1 MHISRRALFLSNL
14 SSNWKAL
21 QQKIQHSQANG
32 EKTSGIKRVR
42 EHDERPPKQ
51 EHVNDAVEKQRT
63 IARKRRKMGSFSS
76 KLSATMPDPAADTN
90 SLHAFA
96 REHSLDAVEVAAAY
110 GSLSSTTSLH
120 HAKDSINAGLSPSA
134 VPGRYLALDCEMV
147 GTGPPPHNDS
157 LLARVSIVN
166 FLGEQ
171 VYDSYVVPQ
180 AGVEVA
186 DYRTHVSGIQR
197 KHLRPGYARPFKQV
211 QQDVAA
217 ILDGRILVG
226 HALKNDLSVLM
237 LNHPPRDIRDTARY
251 AGFREL
257 SMGKTPALRKLA
269 KEVLGL
275 EIQTGEHSSV
285 EDARAAMLLF
295 KREKAGFEQECQ
307 KRYGRS
313 VPRSLATKERAAQL
327 AAAAVERD
335 GADEEF
341 DEELDENEEEAPDG
355 ENGSAVTMVKSR
367 RKKKQKKR
375 TKR

>member
-1 MHISRRALFLSNL
+1 
-14 SSNWKAL
+14 
-21 QQKIQHSQANG
+21 
-32 EKTSGIKRVR
+32 
-42 EHDERPPKQ
+42 
-51 EHVNDAVEKQRT
+51 
-63 IARKRRKMGSFSS
+63 
-76 KLSATMPDPAADTN
+76 
-90 SLHAFA
+90 
-96 REHSLDAVEVAAAY
+96 
-110 GSLSSTTSLH
+110 
-120 HAKDSINAGLSPSA
+120 
-134 VPGRYLALDCEMV
+134 MV
-147 GTGPPPHNDS
+147 GTGPPPHADS
-157 LLARVSIVN
+157 LLARVSIVS

-180 AGVEVA
+180 AGIEVT

-197 KHLRPGYARPFKQV
+197 KHLRPGCARPFKQV

-257 SMGKTPALRKLA
+257 SMGRTPALRKLA

-327 AAAAVERD
+327 AAAAAAAAVERD

-341 DEELDENEEEAPDG
+341 DEEFDEELDEELDENEEEALDG
-355 ENGSAVTMVKSR
+355 ENG
-367 RKKKQKKR
+367 
-375 TKR
+375 